1 MVVCVCALTWH
12 SFAGQMLKQSQN
24 RVNIVIA
31 CQIFTVNLDLS
42 ISAQI
47 KPQIQPN
54 PRSNHI
60 HSHSFS
66 HHTQAEHLSAKS
78 VTAED
83 EPFKMSNAP
92 EMHHIKRLFFLSV
105 VSKVFF

>member
-1 MVVCVCALTWH
+1 MCVCALTWH
-12 SFAGQMLKQSQN
+12 SFAGQMLNQSQN
-24 RVNIVIA
+24 RANIVIA

-42 ISAQI
+42 IAAQI
-47 KPQIQPN
+47 KPQIQLN

-78 VTAED
+78 VTAGD
-83 EPFKMSNAP
+83 EPFKMSNAH
-92 EMHHIKRLFFLSV
+92 EMHHIKSQIILPFCSI
-105 VSKVFF
+105 